1 MKAARSQARKPNPST
16 AEILAGL
23 LKSPFEFHGQASGYA
38 SHNFHAYA
46 AKFPPQLPRVFIEE
60 LTAPGEA
67 VLDPMMGSGTTLVEA
82 LHCGRRAIGCDLD
95 PLAVRI
101 ARIKSRADDIPALE
115 GSLRDLLASLF
126 QIFWDASN
134 LDKELRRRFSD
145 HDQAFIDY
153 WFLPQTQRE
162 LMALILAIEQE
173 SDPAIREFLEVVL
186 SSIIVTKSGGVSR
199 ARDLAHSRP
208 HLDKTKTPREAISQ
222 FEAKA
227 RKMIRALAE
236 RPTFATEA
244 EIHLSDARQLPLAD
258 DSVDLIVTSPPYA
271 NAIDYMRAHKFS
283 LVWLGEKMA
292 DLSEKRSTYIGS
304 ERIRRHAPEEL
315 PEKVRIVV
323 ERLTEKDPKKAKVLG
338 QYFLDMDR
346 VFGEMKRVLKP
357 GRAAIMVIGT
367 STMRGMDVETHLCL
381 VELSRRQGFQVVGIK
396 ERKLDRNRRMMPARF
411 KSKVSSIEN
420 RMHQEYILALLKE
433 GVI

>member
-1 MKAARSQARKPNPST
+1 MKAARSQARKLIHST
-16 AEILAGL
+16 AEALAEL
-23 LKSPFEFHGQASGYA
+23 LKSPFEFHSQSSSY
-38 SHNFHAYA
+38 STHSFHAYA

-60 LTAPGEA
+60 LTEPEEV

-82 LHCGRRAIGCDLD
+82 LLCGRRTIGCDLD
-95 PLAVRI
+95 PLAVKI
-101 ARIKSRADDIPALE
+101 GRIKCRNFDPDELQR
-115 GSLRDLLASLF
+115 SLKDLLASLF
-126 QIFWDASN
+126 QIFWNSPR
-134 LDKELRRRFSD
+134 LEQELKRRFSD
-145 HDQAFIDY
+145 PDKEFIDY

-162 LMALILAIEQE
+162 LMALVLAIEQE
-173 SDPAIREFLEVVL
+173 SNPDLREFFEVVL

-222 FEAKA
+222 FETKA

-236 RPTFATEA
+236 REPFPGAA
-244 EIHLSDARQLPLAD
+244 EIYLSDARKLPLPE

-283 LVWLGEKMA
+283 LAWLGEKMS

-304 ERIRRHAPEEL
+304 EKIRRHSPEEL
-315 PEKVRIVV
+315 PERIRAMV
-323 ERLTEKDPKKAKVLG
+323 ERLAEQDSKKAKVLG
-338 QYFLDMDR
+338 QYYLDMDR
-346 VFGEMKRVLKP
+346 VIAEMKRVLKP
-357 GRAAIMVIGT
+357 GRAAIVVIGT
-367 STMRGMDVETHLCL
+367 STMRGMDVETHLGL
-381 VELSRRQGFQVVGIK
+381 AELAQRQGFQVVGIK

-420 RMHQEYILALLKE
+420 RMHEEYILALVKE
-433 GVI
+433 VPR